1 MKIILVVLNLQPQP
15 SSSENENC
23 SDSSNKSNPAL
34 TRSLVAE
41 DLSTKSRNNSL
52 TSEDDSGG
60 SCSEAVTPPAGASPS
75 HDPTALHLAL
85 GDLNSYV
92 NAAGKVF
99 PVTRDASKSD
109 LLSLTPKNRGFL
121 SECESTDLSNP
132 HLEDCET
139 AVNRSDRSSCKPS
152 DVSSADDSSSD
163 VDSGCGAGGS
173 SSSFSTTTETA
184 SAADTADN
192 EYQYLRGQV
201 RTTYPSIF
209 NIPF

>member
-1 MKIILVVLNLQPQP
+1 M
-15 SSSENENC
+15 S
-23 SDSSNKSNPAL
+23 
-34 TRSLVAE
+34 
-41 DLSTKSRNNSL
+41 
-52 TSEDDSGG
+52 
-60 SCSEAVTPPAGASPS
+60 
-75 HDPTALHLAL
+75 
-85 GDLNSYV
+85 
-92 NAAGKVF
+92 
-99 PVTRDASKSD
+99 
-109 LLSLTPKNRGFL
+109 KNRGFF

-201 RTTYPSIF
+201 RTTCLHLKKQKSMKLNRPAV
-209 NIPF
+209 

>member
-1 MKIILVVLNLQPQP
+1 M
-15 SSSENENC
+15 
-23 SDSSNKSNPAL
+23 
-34 TRSLVAE
+34 
-41 DLSTKSRNNSL
+41 

-109 LLSLTPKNRGFL
+109 LLSLTPKNRGFF
-121 SECESTDLSNP
+121 SECESTDLSTNP